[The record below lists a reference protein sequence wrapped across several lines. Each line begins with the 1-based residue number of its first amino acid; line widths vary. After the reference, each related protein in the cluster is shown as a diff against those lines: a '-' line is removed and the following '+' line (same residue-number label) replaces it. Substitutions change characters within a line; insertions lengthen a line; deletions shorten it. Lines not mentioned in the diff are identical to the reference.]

1 MGLLEKYIDEIKNDT
16 KIDEMNIKQQ
26 QLILPS
32 KKHFWN
38 AKLILHE
45 REMNDLKKLRI
56 QKINELAEKFIE
68 KSPVVITKKTAIQSI
83 ENLPVIQEIDKK
95 IEDLEYVIELL
106 AKTEQIFKTM
116 SYDIKNIIDINKM
129 EQL

>member
-16 KIDEMNIKQQ
+16 KIDEMNIKEQ
-26 QLILPS
+26 QLVLPS
-32 KKHFWN
+32 RKHFWN

-45 REMNDLKKLRI
+45 RELNDLKKQRN
-56 QKINELAEKFIE
+56 QKIKELTEQFIE
-68 KSPVVITKKTAIQSI
+68 KSPVVIAKKTATQSV
-83 ENLPVIQEIDKK
+83 ENLPIIKEFDKK
-95 IEDLEYVIELL
+95 IEDLEYVVELL
-106 AKTEQIFKTM
+106 VKTEQIFKTM